1 MTYAHANHQPSGD
14 SRPMVMI
21 MKYIWRPTVL
31 ASKYTYMSPNGRSIK
46 SNKIFNNPN
55 GNKTFVVCNGSDY
68 KTIYKGGGTRQQQ
81 LHFFDFDFFED
92 SSECFHMLPPTKYH
106 FSINYFV
113 VFREMLKNLETV
125 VWILVQDCSNS
136 TVAKELPWRLWSYC
150 SLALSILW
158 AHVQNFSLKFSP

>member
-1 MTYAHANHQPSGD
+1 MVALLNQTKYSII
-14 SRPMVMI
+14 PMVI
-21 MKYIWRPTVL
+21 KHLWCATVL
-31 ASKYTYMSPNGRSIK
+31 IIKQYTKGVAQDSNSSI
-46 SNKIFNNPN
+46 F
-55 GNKTFVVCNGSDY
+55 C
-68 KTIYKGGGTRQQQ
+68 
-81 LHFFDFDFFED
+81 DFDFFED
-92 SSECFHMLPPTKYH
+92 SSECFHMLPPTKNH

-158 AHVQNFSLKFSP
+158 AHKISAWNSHRKCDFWHCVFSRDYFGELAKQPPGSRSNDHDVAQLQV